1 MASKITEQTPTG
13 IFLIADG
20 VTGKLEV
27 REGAGE
33 QED

>member
-1 MASKITEQTPTG
+1 MASKTTEQTPTG

-27 REGAGE
+27 REDAPRE
-33 QED
+33 S